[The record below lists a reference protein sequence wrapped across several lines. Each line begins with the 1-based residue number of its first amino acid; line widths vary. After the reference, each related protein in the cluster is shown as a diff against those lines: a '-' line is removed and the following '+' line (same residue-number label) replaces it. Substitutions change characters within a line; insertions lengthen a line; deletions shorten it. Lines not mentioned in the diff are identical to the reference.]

1 MCMES
6 HCLYPSLMPCM
17 PPLVKLL
24 PITLHVLRMLLQAE
38 MGPRWSQTVVH
49 HSLAD
54 SQYRYQPK

>member
-1 MCMES
+1 M
-6 HCLYPSLMPCM
+6 HLP
-17 PPLVKLL
+17 VTLL
-24 PITLHVLRMLLQAE
+24 PLTLHVLRGMLAPLQAE